1 MLSEISHT
9 DDRRFR
15 ARLRRD
21 CEIIEAVVERLR
33 TGGALAADSRFTA

>member
-15 ARLRRD
+15 ARLRQD

-33 TGGALAADSRFTA
+33 AIAADSRFTA